1 MSNSND
7 NTMDVQIG
15 QRIKRARLEAAIT
28 QQELGSLLGRSSQQI
43 HKYEQGTNRVSA
55 GTLYTIAR
63 ALDRSLDWFFSGVEP
78 GWTVVRMMDPRSTI
92 RPGHISRPVRHR
104 KSPEPTCEFSPH
116 IRYSQAISSDASAD
130 PGG

>member
-7 NTMDVQIG
+7 NTMEVQIG

-28 QQELGSLLGRSSQQI
+28 QQELGTLLGRSSQQI

-63 ALDRSLDWFFSGVEP
+63 ALDRSLDWFFSGVDAAVDGRESD
-78 GWTVVRMMDPRSTI
+78 GSAF
-92 RPGHISRPVRHR
+92 GN
-104 KSPEPTCEFSPH
+104 PTWSH
-116 IRYSQAISSDASAD
+116 
-130 PGG
+130 